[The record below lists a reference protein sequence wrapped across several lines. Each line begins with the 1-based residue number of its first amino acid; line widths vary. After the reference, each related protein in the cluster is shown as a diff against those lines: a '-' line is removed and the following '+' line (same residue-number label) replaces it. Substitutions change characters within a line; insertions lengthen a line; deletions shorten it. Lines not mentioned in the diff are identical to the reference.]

1 MILQGSRLFFID
13 WLRVIALGIL
23 WVYHTGLIFNGV
35 MNFSIMN
42 SESIPGLYDVLYF
55 FHEWRLGLLFF
66 VSGAGTYFAIK
77 KYGSNFIKERVR
89 RILIPL
95 LFGILIIVPPQIY
108 IERIYNGFYYDSYL
122 QFYLQSFGKG
132 FYPYGDISWQHLWFL
147 AYLFLYSAIVI
158 LMYSFFTKIKILL
171 YKITPL
177 LMVIPLI
184 VSEALLKPYSLG
196 VQNIVQDMAMFV
208 SYFLIYCC
216 GILFCSNISI
226 FGKVEKQKHIY
237 LIAAILLTTLTYLS
251 PLILRVKYANYNLD
265 YYIDSVI
272 HSAHRWFCILVIVGY
287 AIKYLN
293 KENNFISAINSAVLP
308 LYILHQTLIIVVG
321 YQVIQWSLNPGLKF
335 SIIVVVSHGLS
346 CLLTFYVIRRI
357 KLLRKLFGV
366 ADWSPFC
373 RVKINTNK

>member
-1 MILQGSRLFFID
+1 MILQGNRLFFID

-23 WVYHTGLIFNGV
+23 WVYHTGLVFNGV

-66 VSGAGTYFAIK
+66 VSGVGTYFAIK
-77 KYGSNFIKERVR
+77 KYGSGFIKERVR

-95 LFGILIIVPPQIY
+95 IFGVLIIVPPQIY

-158 LMYSFFTKIKILL
+158 LTYSFFAKIKILL

-177 LMVIPLI
+177 LMIIPLI

-226 FGKVEKQKHIY
+226 FEKIQQQKHIC
-237 LIAAILLTTLTYLS
+237 LIAAIVLTILTYLL
-251 PLILRVKYANYNLD
+251 PLILKVAYGIYNLD
-265 YYIDSVI
+265 YYIDSFI
-272 HSAHRWFCILVIVGY
+272 HSAHRWFCILAIVGY

-293 KENNFISAINSAVLP
+293 KENRFISATNPAVLP
-308 LYILHQTLIIVVG
+308 LYILHQTMIIVIGYPVIQWQMNPWLKFLIIVVVTLG
-321 YQVIQWSLNPGLKF
+321 MSYI
-335 SIIVVVSHGLS
+335 
-346 CLLTFYVIRRI
+346 LTFFFIRRV

-366 ADWSPFC
+366 ADWLRSC
-373 RVKINTNK
+373 QVRLKTNK